1 MSIYFFIFIFVPF
14 VWFCV
19 LFLCKYFY
27 NRKCVAFLY
36 CSIKTNFLFFVSY
49 MASSS
54 GKRKST
60 RPRALT
66 DEDLQNF
73 LEKKE
78 AKLHYLKGYL
88 SNDVSLFSKNF
99 LFLPSLKKTGANRTK
114 KYFLFKTNHILKSTH
129 FYV

>member
-1 MSIYFFIFIFVPF
+1 
-14 VWFCV
+14 
-19 LFLCKYFY
+19 
-27 NRKCVAFLY
+27 
-36 CSIKTNFLFFVSY
+36 

-60 RPRALT
+60 RPRPLT

-78 AKLHYLKGYL
+78 AKLDYLKGYF

-99 LFLPSLKKTGANRTK
+99 LFLPSLKNYYGVTDH
-114 KYFLFKTNHILKSTH
+114 LM
-129 FYV
+129 